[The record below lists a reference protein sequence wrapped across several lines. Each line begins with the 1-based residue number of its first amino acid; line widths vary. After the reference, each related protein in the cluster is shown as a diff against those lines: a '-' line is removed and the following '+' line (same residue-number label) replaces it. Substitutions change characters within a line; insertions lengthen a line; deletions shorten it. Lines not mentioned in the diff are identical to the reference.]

1 MMNDIYFDC
10 NKKVHCHECTNKE
23 NSLFTD
29 LPENERE
36 KLNDAKIHCTYK
48 KGEIIFKEGT
58 FPTGLICL
66 NEGKVKI
73 YKEGIGGKE
82 QIMRLARP
90 IELIGYRAM
99 FANEKYNASAIA
111 LESSTVC
118 HIDKKIVLEVIQ
130 NNPNL
135 ALKIIKRLALE
146 LGESKT
152 RLVNLTQ
159 KHVRGRLAEALLILY
174 YRYGN
179 NNDTGFLDI
188 SLGRDDLAD
197 LSNMTTSN
205 ASRTLSQF
213 IDEKLI
219 ATHGKLIQIINLEKL
234 KQISNYG

>member
-1 MMNDIYFDC
+1 MNEIYFDC
-10 NKKVHCHECTNKE
+10 VKKVHCHECTNKD
-23 NSLFTD
+23 NSLFTNLSD
-29 LPENERE
+29 ANRE
-36 KLNDAKIHCTYK
+36 KMNNAKVHCMYK
-48 KGEIIFKEGT
+48 KGEIIFKEGS

-73 YKEGIGGKE
+73 FKEGIGGKE
-82 QIMRLARP
+82 QIIRLARP

-99 FANEKYNASAIA
+99 FANGNYNASAIA
-111 LESSTVC
+111 LENSTIC
-118 HIDKKIVLEVIQ
+118 HIDKNTVLEVIKED
-130 NNPNL
+130 PDL

-174 YRYGN
+174 QRYGIN
-179 NNDTGFLDI
+179 QDNGFLDI
-188 SLGRDDLAD
+188 NISRDDLAN

-213 IDEKLI
+213 IDEKI
-219 ATHGKLIQIINLEKL
+219 IVTQGKYIQIVNLEKL
-234 KQISNYG
+234 KQISSIG